1 MSLIIGI
8 IEYGIAGNTYSI
20 QKALEAIHAD
30 FIIIRNAED
39 LNRAD
44 RYVLP
49 GVGSFPDAMLE
60 LETRYGIENIKSAFE
75 KKLVLGI
82 CLGMQILSKLG
93 YEFGKTN
100 GLSLINAEV
109 KEIECSGKVPHMG
122 FNTIDI
128 ITENSLF
135 KGIKESDVFYF
146 MHSFEVVSYT
156 EMIALTTY
164 ENHQFVSAVNKEN
177 FYGVQFHPEKSRD
190 AGLQVFKN
198 FIEL

>member
-93 YEFGKTN
+93 YEFGKTY